1 MAIDEDGQD
10 YSYFSTMKFGSK
22 ETPMYMLIDTGSA
35 NTWVMGT
42 ECKSSSC
49 EVHNLFGPPD
59 STTLNVTKDPWSL
72 TYGTGTVEGVVA
84 SDTVA
89 FANYSVEL
97 GFGLATT
104 ASDDFD
110 SYPMDGLL
118 GLGRP
123 SSNIL
128 GTPTLMEVLA
138 SKKELAS
145 NIVGIHLQRD
155 ADGAKDGQITFG
167 GVDKTKFTGGISY
180 TKALANDGNWEI
192 PVSGCAVNGVS
203 ANLTGR
209 TATIDTG
216 TTYIL
221 MPPTD
226 AEVLM
231 SLIPGA
237 VGDGEYYNIPC
248 MSTALIQFT
257 FSGVTYSVG
266 PKDYLGKANGSSCAC
281 LVVGHQAF
289 GPDQWILGDVF
300 LKNVYTIFDY
310 DNERIGFAAKDGVAS
325 SSSSA
330 APTAT
335 STKASAA
342 TATSSKASSTANA
355 SSNAQASSSASA
367 SSSSRS
373 SSSSSASAAATTSI
387 DASPLGGADSGAVP
401 SHTVRI
407 GAAMCLAFLV
417 GLLI

>member
-10 YSYFSTMKFGSK
+10 YSYFSTVKFGSK
-22 ETPMYMLIDTGSA
+22 GRPMYMLIDTGSA

-42 ECKSSSC
+42 ECNSSSC

-59 STTLNVTKDPWSL
+59 STTLNVTKDPWTL

-89 FANYSVEL
+89 FANYSIEL

-128 GTPTLMEVLA
+128 GTPTIMEVLSA
-138 SKKELAS
+138 RNELAS
-145 NIVGIHLQRD
+145 NIVGIHLQRNS
-155 ADGAKDGQITFG
+155 DGAKDGQITFG
-167 GVDKTKFTGGISY
+167 DVDHSKFSGDISY

-192 PVSGCAVNGVS
+192 AVADCAVNGVS
-203 ANLTGR
+203 TNLTGR

-216 TTYIL
+216 TSYIL

-226 AEVLM
+226 AAALM
-231 SLIPGA
+231 SLIPGSVA
-237 VGDGEYYNIPC
+237 SGEYYNIPC
-248 MSTALIQFT
+248 SATEELQFT
-257 FSGVTYSVG
+257 LSGVTYSVG
-266 PKDYLGKANGSSCAC
+266 PKDYLGKATGNTCISN
-281 LVVGHQAF
+281 VVAHQAF

-300 LKNVYTIFDY
+300 LKNVYTVFDY
-310 DNERIGFAAKDGVAS
+310 DKQRIGFGNKNSVSAAS
-325 SSSSA
+325 SSSAVPATTSTA
-330 APTAT
+330 AT
-335 STKASAA
+335 S
-342 TATSSKASSTANA
+342 SSKASSTAA
-355 SSNAQASSSASA
+355 PRSSSSAKA
-367 SSSSRS
+367 STSSTSRNS
-373 SSSSSASAAATTSI
+373 ISSSSASAAATTSI
-387 DASPLGGADSGAVP
+387 DASPLGGADSGAAP
-401 SHTVRI
+401 TQDLRI
-407 GAAMCLAFLV
+407 GAAVVVAFLV